1 MGPTIFPSLIIF
13 QIIGPLADFGYLA
26 DNLEGVLA
34 GPNLCL
40 SLALLQAAR
49 GSWGGGPLLLSP
61 PWLYTFHFRTSPWAP
76 GFPRWKLI
84 SF

>member
-1 MGPTIFPSLIIF
+1 MRGPMYRASINF

-61 PWLYTFHFRTSPWAP
+61 WLYTFPFRTSPWAP
-76 GFPRWKLI
+76 SFPRWKLI